1 MSESPSFV
9 NISLWFSLSGV
20 IAQNKLLEEPGLSS
34 ICGSKGITNLL
45 GGDLSQDWILDVV
58 CPAEFLQQFNFG
70 SKFQHLESLVS
81 PI

>member
-34 ICGSKGITNLL
+34 ICGSKRITNLL